1 MSISRILVN
10 EEILAKL
17 VLIVGGLPGPFRRG
31 GGIDDETNGP
41 GGEVCLT

>member
-1 MSISRILVN
+1 MFIKKI

-17 VLIVGGLPGPFRRG
+17 VLIVGGFAWTIQKR

-41 GGEVCLT
+41 GKEVCLSLT